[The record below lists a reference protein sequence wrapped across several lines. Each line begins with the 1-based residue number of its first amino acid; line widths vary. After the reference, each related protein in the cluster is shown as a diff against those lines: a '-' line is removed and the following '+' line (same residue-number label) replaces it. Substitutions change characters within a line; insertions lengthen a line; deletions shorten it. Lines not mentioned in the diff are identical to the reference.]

1 MSYLHPGLTFAHA
14 PGRTDMKLVTLLLVA
29 ALGGTAAADPYP
41 MPPGGPPPG
50 AAVGIGVERVPERA
64 AFRQM
69 VLERFDRNH
78 DGVLEPRE
86 RRHAARALRRI
97 AKRLARGERRGGGR
111 QRGW

>member
-1 MSYLHPGLTFAHA
+1 
-14 PGRTDMKLVTLLLVA
+14 MKLVTLLLVA

-41 MPPGGPPPG
+41 MQPYGGPPPG
-50 AAVGIGVERVPERA
+50 AQVGVGVQPVPARA

-69 VLERFDRNH
+69 LLERFDRNH

-86 RRHAARALRRI
+86 RRHAAKALRRM
-97 AKRLARGERRGGGR
+97 AKRLARGERAERRGGG

>member
-1 MSYLHPGLTFAHA
+1 
-14 PGRTDMKLVTLLLVA
+14 MKLVTLLLVA

-41 MPPGGPPPG
+41 MPYGGPPPG
-50 AAVGIGVERVPERA
+50 AQVQVGVGVQPVPPRV

-69 VLERFDRNH
+69 LLERFDRNH

-86 RRHAARALRRI
+86 RRHAAKALRRM
-97 AKRLARGERRGGGR
+97 AKRLARGERAERRGGGG

>member
-1 MSYLHPGLTFAHA
+1 
-14 PGRTDMKLVTLLLVA
+14 MKLAALFLVA

-41 MPPGGPPPG
+41 VPYGPPPPG
-50 AAVGIGVERVPERA
+50 AQVGVGVQPVPPRV

-69 VLERFDRNH
+69 LLERFDRNH

-86 RRHAARALRRI
+86 RRHAAKALRRM
-97 AKRLARGERRGGGR
+97 AKRLARGDRGGRAERAERR